1 MESFVQP
8 TIRRSSGKQRLIAAA
23 DKLFSQASFD
33 DVSVAELLEESGLK
47 APSLYHHFGDK
58 EGLYVAWVKSAIQTT
73 GASLPTYSDEMEP
86 VAMMNAIAETLTQAA
101 PLDVLQIGK
110 DLKNVKSNGKAA
122 EVSRLMQSEIIEPV
136 SKAIALAQKGGF
148 FPEGDLPELT
158 RLFLHSTMFSHP
170 NYAGVNGDLAS
181 LGDSTHEVVVAW
193 FCGNL
198 PRSA

>member
-8 TIRRSSGKQRLIAAA
+8 TIRRSSGKLRLIAAA
-23 DKLFSQASFD
+23 DKLFSRASFD
-33 DVSVAELLEESGLK
+33 DVSVAEILDESGLK

-58 EGLYVAWVKSAIQTT
+58 EGLYFAWVLTAIQTT
-73 GASLPTYSDEMEP
+73 GASLQKVGDQSSAQKT
-86 VAMMNAIAETLTQAA
+86 MNAIAETLTRTA
-101 PLDVLQIGK
+101 PLDILQIGK
-110 DLKNVKSNGKAA
+110 DLASMKGAEKAA
-122 EVSRLMQSEIIEPV
+122 DVSSMMQSEIVAPV
-136 SKAIALAQKGGF
+136 SKAIEVAQREGL

-170 NYAGVNGDLAS
+170 NYADVNGELAS